1 VLTATGQTSG
11 LVTTNFTDGL
21 LSTVV
26 LNTQSGTATQGTGA
40 SVTYTVTLTKNR
52 RFENYNLIV
61 SGLPA
66 GASGTF
72 ATSPLA
78 LASSN
83 PSTKIINYKHY
94 QFISCWYL

>member
-11 LVTTNFTDGL
+11 LVVTTNFTDGL

-40 SVTYTVTLTKNR
+40 SVTYTVTLPNR
-52 RFENYNLIV
+52 WSFENYNLIV

-83 PSTKIINYKHY
+83 PSTNKIY
-94 QFISCWYL
+94 

>member
-1 VLTATGQTSG
+1 
-11 LVTTNFTDGL
+11 
-21 LSTVV
+21 
-26 LNTQSGTATQGTGA
+26 
-40 SVTYTVTLTKNR
+40 
-52 RFENYNLIV
+52 LIV

-83 PSTKIINYKHY
+83 PSTNKIILTINTTNLLVAGTYNFTVKGTNTASLSADNKSGSGTLTVNFHMFSPFY
-94 QFISCWYL
+94 